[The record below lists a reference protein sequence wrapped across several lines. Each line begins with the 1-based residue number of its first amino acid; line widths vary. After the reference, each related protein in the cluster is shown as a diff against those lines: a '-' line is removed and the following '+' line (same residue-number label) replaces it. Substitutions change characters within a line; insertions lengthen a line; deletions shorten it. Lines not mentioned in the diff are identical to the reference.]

1 MKPTPISVA
10 MLVVSLFLAPA
21 LLAQSPDSA
30 NQSAASSAAS
40 AAEVPRLIKFS
51 GTLLDSQDRPLAGPV
66 GVTFALNA
74 QQTGGAALW
83 METQNVTP
91 DAHGN
96 YTVLLG
102 ANSTNGVPAEL
113 FASGEARWLEVQVER
128 QAEQPR
134 ILLVSVPYALKAKDA
149 ETLGGKPA
157 SAYALA
163 GAGVSYVTGTTGTSE
178 SSAAATGGTALAAS
192 TSGPQPL
199 ALTPC
204 ASVTSDG
211 TATVNSISKFTTA
224 CNVESSAILENGGK
238 VGMGIAPSTST
249 KLFLVDSQ
257 KDFGTAWLQRGV
269 FSSSV
274 TTPGTNHGVAF
285 DLDTT
290 NMLIS
295 SGVTDLGYRIG
306 VRALAF
312 ASNNP
317 GFAGTLNQQFGL
329 VAQAG
334 IFTAASTAK
343 VTNAYGGQFAIF
355 NQVPGTTITNAYGV
369 YISNSGTG
377 GTITNRYDLYASSP
391 NANNF
396 FAGKVGIGTTTP
408 VANLEVNG
416 TTKFDGLVSFAG
428 GQAFPGTGTVTA
440 VNTVAGSGL
449 MGGGTSGALNLGLLN
464 TCTANQ
470 VLQWSG
476 TAWVCATVGGAGTV
490 TSVGSGLGLTGGPI
504 TSSGTLAINTAVVPQ
519 LGVVNTFNNNQNIVG
534 NLTLSGTANV
544 MALGGTFDGP
554 SGGVFGR
561 DTINDGA
568 NRIGVQGAS
577 ASTGGAGVVG
587 TSTATTGQAA
597 GVRGFAASTGGAGV
611 FGQAASAT
619 GVTAGVRGVASSPSG
634 RGVGG
639 DMVAAIPN
647 TAIASGAGV
656 VGTYGFNL
664 DGSVNA
670 SATGGAGVFGQNTA
684 TNGAGVYGTA
694 TATSGATAGV
704 QGTSA
709 SPGGVG
715 GYFTNSAGGF
725 MFAAVDSAN
734 KPILAADPNG
744 AYVNTAV
751 FSSNNDAT
759 GTVLNELVKYTS
771 ADTVSVT
778 SAGDPG
784 GAVGIVASGAG
795 TAGKAVVAF
804 FGEAHCVFDNTAA
817 VADYFQISPTAAGQ
831 CHDAGSAYPANGRQ
845 VLGRVTKI
853 TSVPPKVFV
862 FGGAETRP
870 GGGGG
875 GITAVNT
882 AAGSGLM
889 GGGSSGALN
898 LSLLGTCG
906 TGQVLQWTGTAW
918 VCASVS
924 SGAGV
929 TSVSAGTGIIA
940 TPNPIISSGTV
951 AINTTVVPQLG
962 VANTFTANQTINSGG
977 TALTATSSVTSGAVV
992 SGTASSTAD
1001 NANDNGV
1008 QGVTSS
1014 PIGIGVNGLASDT
1027 TGGTTKALG
1036 SVGVNGQSNSPNGIG
1051 VIGLATDTTAVVV
1064 GTSPNQGTI
1073 GVQGQSNSPN
1083 GIGVNAFDNYQCL
1096 LTAACDPSAVGA
1108 PAPAGLVAQVLHAN
1122 GRAVIGIAGSPTV
1135 RCAMPACDPT
1145 KTGNVGVVGKSFH
1158 PNGVGIVGA
1167 AKDSS
1172 VTNTAGGTFSVGV
1185 LGQAQSPTS
1194 YALYAHFVPA
1204 TVDVGAAALFN
1215 NNAGFTAQP
1224 PTTLCT
1230 GVAKCTILELQAN
1243 GIREFHFDGAGN
1255 AHAAGTFTGGGAD
1268 FAESV
1273 SVRGER
1279 RLYEAGDVM
1288 VIDDAGNRS
1297 LVKSQEPY
1305 STLVAGIVST
1315 KPGMLASLHNSTTS
1329 AGQKAIEAEVPLAVI
1344 GIVPCKVTAEN
1355 GPIHAGDL
1363 LVTSSIAG
1371 YAMKGTDRAR
1381 MLGAV
1386 VGKAMQPMQSGK
1398 GVLEVLVTLQ

>member
-1 MKPTPISVA
+1 
-10 MLVVSLFLAPA
+10 
-21 LLAQSPDSA
+21 
-30 NQSAASSAAS
+30 
-40 AAEVPRLIKFS
+40 
-51 GTLLDSQDRPLAGPV
+51 
-66 GVTFALNA
+66 
-74 QQTGGAALW
+74 
-83 METQNVTP
+83 
-91 DAHGN
+91 
-96 YTVLLG
+96 
-102 ANSTNGVPAEL
+102 
-113 FASGEARWLEVQVER
+113 
-128 QAEQPR
+128 
-134 ILLVSVPYALKAKDA
+134 LLVSVPYALKAKDA
-149 ETLGGKPA
+149 ETLGGRPA
-157 SAYALA
+157 SAFLTTEMLA
-163 GAGVSYVTGTTGTSE
+163 GNSAGATGAASSSSTALPSSKAQTTPKKT
-178 SSAAATGGTALAAS
+178 SSAAQAAAAC
-192 TSGPQPL
+192 T
-199 ALTPC
+199 
-204 ASVTSDG
+204 SVTSDG
-211 TATVNSISKFTTA
+211 TAAVNSIALFTAPCAVQSSVIT
-224 CNVESSAILENGGK
+224 ESGAN
-238 VGMGIAPSTST
+238 VGMG
-249 KLFLVDSQ
+249 
-257 KDFGTAWLQRGV
+257 
-269 FSSSV
+269 
-274 TTPGTNHGVAF
+274 
-285 DLDTT
+285 
-290 NMLIS
+290 
-295 SGVTDLGYRIG
+295 
-306 VRALAF
+306 
-312 ASNNP
+312 
-317 GFAGTLNQQFGL
+317 
-329 VAQAG
+329 
-334 IFTAASTAK
+334 TAAPA
-343 VTNAYGGQFAIF
+343 VALDIVGNNAGMRL
-355 NQVPGTTITNAYGV
+355 
-369 YISNSGTG
+369 SGTG
-377 GTITNRYDLYASSP
+377 THQVTVTGASSGRLGQD
-391 NANNF
+391 ATGFFFSSDSKGKVIKFLTNNG
-396 FAGKVGIGTTTP
+396 ALNEWMRITDVGNVGIGTTTP
-408 VANLEVNG
+408 AFKLDIIGNQNIAGNLS
-416 TTKFDGLVSFAG
+416 L
-428 GQAFPGTGTVTA
+428 TGTANITA
-440 VNTVAGSGL
+440 FGGSF
-449 MGGGTSGALNLGLLN
+449 
-464 TCTANQ
+464 
-470 VLQWSG
+470 
-476 TAWVCATVGGAGTV
+476 
-490 TSVGSGLGLTGGPI
+490 VGSGGGL
-504 TSSGTLAINTAVVPQ
+504 L
-519 LGVVNTFNNNQNIVG
+519 
-534 NLTLSGTANV
+534 
-544 MALGGTFDGP
+544 
-554 SGGVFGR
+554 GR
-561 DTINDGA
+561 DTSLSGNTV
-568 NRIGVQGAS
+568 GVQGFAD
-577 ASTGGAGVVG
+577 STGGAGVVG

-597 GVRGFAASTGGAGV
+597 GVRGFAASTGGAGMY
-611 FGQAASAT
+611 GQANSAT
-619 GVTAGVRGVASSPSG
+619 GVTAGVRGVAFSPSG

-639 DMVAAIPN
+639 DMVAATPN
-647 TAIASGAGV
+647 TAIAGGAGV

-704 QGTSA
+704 QGNSA

-725 MFAAVDSAN
+725 MFAAVDSSN

-751 FSSNNDAT
+751 FSSNNDAA

-771 ADTVSVT
+771 ANVVSVT

-784 GAVGIVASGAG
+784 GAIGIVVSGAG
-795 TAGKAVVAF
+795 SAPAVPKAVVAF
-804 FGEAHCVFDNTAA
+804 FGEAHCVFDNTAT
-817 VADYFQISPTAAGQ
+817 VADYVQISPTAAGQ
-831 CHDAGSAYPANGRQ
+831 CHDAGPAYPANGRQ

-853 TSVPPKVFV
+853 TSVPPKVFLY
-862 FGGAETRP
+862 GGAETRP

-889 GGGSSGALN
+889 GGVTSGAAN
-898 LSLLGTCG
+898 LSLVNTCVS
-906 TGQVLQWTGTAW
+906 GQVLQWTGTAW
-918 VCASVS
+918 VCATVS
-924 SGAGV
+924 SAAGV

-977 TALTATSSVTSGAVV
+977 TALTATSSITSGAVV

-1008 QGVTSS
+1008 QGATAS

-1051 VIGLATDTTAVVV
+1051 VNGIATDTTAVVL

-1096 LTAACDPSAVGA
+1096 LTAACDPSAAGA
-1108 PAPAGLVAQVLHAN
+1108 PAPVGLRAQVLHAN
-1122 GRAVIGIAGSPTV
+1122 GVALIGVAGSPTV
-1135 RCAMPACDPT
+1135 GCAMPACDPT
-1145 KTGNVGVVGKSFH
+1145 KTGNVGVVGRSFH
-1158 PNGVGIVGA
+1158 PNGIGTVGVA
-1167 AKDSS
+1167 RDSS
-1172 VTNTAGGTFSVGV
+1172 VTSTATGEFSVGV

-1215 NNAGFTAQP
+1215 NEAGLTAKP
-1224 PTTLCT
+1224 PTTLCNLAPT
-1230 GVAKCTILELQAN
+1230 CTILELQAN
-1243 GIREFHFDGAGN
+1243 GIRKFHFDGAGN

-1279 RLYEAGDVM
+1279 RLYDAGDVM

-1344 GIVPCKVTAEN
+1344 GIVPCKVSAEN

-1386 VGKAMQPMQSGK
+1386 VGKAMQPMQSGN
-1398 GVLEVLVTLQ
+1398 GVIEVLVTLQ